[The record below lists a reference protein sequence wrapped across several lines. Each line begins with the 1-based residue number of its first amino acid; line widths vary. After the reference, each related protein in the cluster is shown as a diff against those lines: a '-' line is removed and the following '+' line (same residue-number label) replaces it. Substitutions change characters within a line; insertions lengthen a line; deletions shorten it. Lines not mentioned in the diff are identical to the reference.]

1 MPDSLAVKLIHGKN
15 YLFTASLVLS
25 AASSIL
31 SSALLSILVAESARL
46 TCLELES
53 VTEAER
59 VLPEDFVTTLVC
71 TADLSLHEKDSE
83 ASTATISKIFIWC
96 DFFVEKQVSLCSL

>member
-1 MPDSLAVKLIHGKN
+1 MPDSLAVKLISRKN

-59 VLPEDFVTTLVC
+59 VLEDFVTTLVC

-96 DFFVEKQVSLCSL
+96 DFFVEKQVSPCSL